1 MKSGAAIAAIKPLP
15 DCIRATKS
23 LAALPPAVMIPVK
36 VRCLLSDCD
45 GQRFRRLKILGFAQ
59 VPA

>member
-1 MKSGAAIAAIKPLP
+1 
-15 DCIRATKS
+15 
-23 LAALPPAVMIPVK
+23 MIPVK